1 MISRFSYGSG
11 INNVNL
17 RKLINS
23 TVPMRALAFIAISI
37 ACLSQPAIVFS
48 LESSSDDTAPRPRIG
63 LVLSG
68 GGARGLA
75 HVGVL
80 QVMEDLKIPVDCI
93 AGTSMGALVGGSY
106 AAGVSPEKMR
116 DVLSQSS
123 IGELFDDLP
132 PRSEIPLRIK
142 RDSYRPLFD
151 FTVGY
156 YNGELLLPTGASAGY
171 KFEFFLKD
179 LIGQGSSIA
188 DLNFDSL
195 PTPFRAIATD
205 LESGDMRVFS
215 EGELIKVM
223 RASMS
228 LPGVIAP
235 TRIGQRVYVDGGLVR
250 NLPVD
255 IVRELCGDIIIAVNA
270 GTPLLASDKL
280 NSVIDVADQS
290 INLLTEQN
298 VKRSLAELNLIDVL
312 IQPALDDIS
321 ATDFELSKQI
331 IESGVEAALHSSA
344 ALKSIALS
352 DDEYAHWKNAREQRT
367 LSAPHIHSINIA
379 DTSKADTDAL
389 REDISVAPG
398 EVFDTQALHKD
409 LARIYGRGDFSYLGY
424 KVIPDDSGASIEIEA
439 ESKSWGPNFL
449 KFGVGAIGDF
459 NTPAQFN
466 LAASYRRSWREYLG
480 AEWRN
485 DLQVGYDSFLKTEFI
500 QPLQVRD
507 GAFIAT
513 HAGLR
518 RYVVQFYN
526 DDVRIG
532 QYIIKS
538 ARLGFD
544 IGISSPIGELRIG
557 PFVNSINAQ
566 PDFGVITATVPS
578 VELTQIGYELTGV
591 YDQLDSLSFPRS
603 GSIAELS
610 IRASKSGWGSDD
622 EYTRAQLKTTAVH
635 SVGNSTLSATI
646 ELGDEINC
654 CIQAYDPFQLG
665 GPLRLSGLNLDQLT
679 GSRYQLGRIGMY
691 RQYSSLPS
699 QFGRGMYYGAY
710 FEAGRIDDP
719 LKQDPYDWIR
729 SVSAYWGADTVL
741 GTLVIGYGVSSLNQR
756 TAYLMLGP
764 RF

>member
-1 MISRFSYGSG
+1 
-11 INNVNL
+11 
-17 RKLINS
+17 
-23 TVPMRALAFIAISI
+23 MRALICFAFSML
-37 ACLSQPAIVFS
+37 CLSLPTVVPGV
-48 LESSSDDTAPRPRIG
+48 ETTTADNLARPRIG

-80 QVMEDLKIPVDCI
+80 QMLEDLRVPIDCI

-116 DVLSQSS
+116 DVLSQSDLV
-123 IGELFDDLP
+123 ELFDDLP

-151 FTVGY
+151 FTVGFRD
-156 YNGELLLPTGASAGY
+156 GEVLLPTGASAGY

-179 LIGQGSSIA
+179 LIGQGPSIA
-188 DLNFDSL
+188 GLDFDEL

-235 TRIGQRVYVDGGLVR
+235 TRIGAHIYVDGGLVR

-270 GTPLLASDKL
+270 GTPLLSRNKI

-298 VKRSLAELNLIDVL
+298 VKRSLSELNAIDVL
-312 IQPALDDIS
+312 IEPALDDIG
-321 ATDFELSKQI
+321 ATDFELSKDI
-331 IESGVEAALHSSA
+331 IESGVQAGLKASSA
-344 ALKSIALS
+344 LS
-352 DDEYAHWKNAREQRT
+352 QLSLSASDYAHWKNAREQRT
-367 LSAPHIHSINIA
+367 LAVPEIHSINISA
-379 DTSKADTDAL
+379 ANKSDAETLLHDVHTQAGETFNTD
-389 REDISVAPG
+389 
-398 EVFDTQALHKD
+398 ALHKD

-424 KVIPDDSGASIEIEA
+424 RVIPDDTGASIEIETEA
-439 ESKSWGPNFL
+439 KTWGPNFL
-449 KFGVGAIGDF
+449 KFGVGGIADF

-466 LAASYRRSWREYLG
+466 LAASYRRSWKEWLG

-485 DLQVGYDSFLKTEFI
+485 DVQLGYDSFLKTEYI
-500 QPLQVRD
+500 QPLQIRD
-507 GAFIAT
+507 GAFIAG

-532 QYIIKS
+532 QYIIKA
-538 ARLGFD
+538 ARIGLD
-544 IGISSPIGELRIG
+544 LGISSPLGELRIG
-557 PFVNSINAQ
+557 PFVNTINAQ

-578 VELTQIGYELTGV
+578 VELTQVGYELAAI

-610 IRASKSGWGSDD
+610 IRGSKPGWGSDD
-622 EYTRAQLKTTAVH
+622 EYTRAQLRTTAVY
-635 SVGNSTLSATI
+635 SVGKSTLSASI
-646 ELGDEINC
+646 ELGEEINC

-679 GSRYQLGRIGMY
+679 GSRYQLGRFGMY
-691 RQYSSLPS
+691 RQYSNLPS

-710 FEAGRIDDP
+710 LEAGRIDDP